1 MRKGQIVTNMPRR
14 KDGKI
19 DWLST
24 KGIKIIIKS
33 YEYGLKEFKVID
45 VYREGRL
52 TFLSIEY
59 NEIYV
64 GDVDCSLILNG
75 NIGVLIDEI
84 PKTRYKKYYKYNNN
98 LEK

>member
-1 MRKGQIVTNMPRR
+1 MGKGQIVTNMPRR

-75 NIGVLIDEI
+75 NIGVLIGEI